1 MEARPV
7 RVPIVT
13 NPVAVAAGSAHT
25 CAIRQGGAT
34 LCWGANGAG
43 QLGDGSTRTLPIPV
57 RVDGLGAA
65 TDVVAGGAFTCARGG
80 GDGVFCWGDDRYG
93 QLAIA
98 RTTSRPRAAPVASL
112 AGAVDL
118 ATGGA
123 HGCAVLKGAPQAV
136 TCWGA
141 NQAGQLGDGTT
152 TDRATAREVKGLEA
166 TSVGAGAAH
175 TCATVEG
182 GALWCWGRG
191 GSGQL
196 GRTRAVDTPSPAMVP
211 LDPAARVAGVALG
224 EAHTCATLDDGT
236 ARCWGANGEGQ
247 LGDGTLV
254 SQPLAGAAPR
264 VGGPTPLLAIA
275 TLAAGDAHTCA
286 RLADG
291 QVRCWGRGTRG
302 QLGWGSAASSSVPV
316 TASLTSGAHAL
327 AAGAAHACAAIDDG
341 LACWGANGEGQL
353 GAAPGADVTAP
364 QPVTGLASARGVAA
378 GAAHSCAVT
387 DGRTVVCWGDN
398 DDGQL
403 GDGTTTSS
411 AAPVAVAGLTD
422 VEQLSAGTAYTC
434 ARRTDGSVWCWGDN
448 DAGQLGDDAPLASST
463 PRLARLACR

>member
-1 MEARPV
+1 ME
-7 RVPIVT
+7 
-13 NPVAVAAGSAHT
+13 
-25 CAIRQGGAT
+25 
-34 LCWGANGAG
+34 
-43 QLGDGSTRTLPIPV
+43 
-57 RVDGLGAA
+57 
-65 TDVVAGGAFTCARGG
+65 VVAGSAFTCARGG
-80 GDGVFCWGDDRYG
+80 ADGVFCWGDDRYG
-93 QLAIA
+93 QLAIG
-98 RTTSRPRAAPVASL
+98 RTTSRPRAAPVASV

-118 ATGGA
+118 ATGAA

-136 TCWGA
+136 TCWGG

-152 TDRATAREVKGLEA
+152 VDRATAREVKGLEA

-211 LDPAARVAGVALG
+211 LDPALRVASVALG
-224 EAHTCATLDDGT
+224 AAHTCATMDDAT
-236 ARCWGANGEGQ
+236 ARCWGANGDGQ
-247 LGDGTLV
+247 LGDGTLT
-254 SQPLAGAAPR
+254 SQPLAATAAT
-264 VGGPTPLLAIA
+264 VGGAKPLTAIA
-275 TLAAGDAHTCA
+275 ALAAGDAHTCA

-291 QVRCWGRGTRG
+291 DVRCWGNGKRG
-302 QLGWGSAASSSVPV
+302 QLGWGMAVSSPVPV
-316 TASLTSGAHAL
+316 TATVTSAARGVS
-327 AAGAAHACAAIDDG
+327 AGAAHSCAATDEGI
-341 LACWGANGEGQL
+341 ACWGANGSGQL
-353 GAAPGADVTAP
+353 GAQPDADVTAP
-364 QPVTGLASARGVAA
+364 ALVAGLANPRFVAA

-387 DGRTVVCWGDN
+387 EARTVVCWGGN

-403 GDGTTTSS
+403 GDGTNTAS

-422 VEQLSAGTAYTC
+422 VEQLGAGAAHTC

-448 DAGQLGDDAPLASST
+448 DAGQLGDDAPLASTT